1 MKNPN
6 RTIQILLFFLPILLL
21 TNCSFN
27 KLFLQPTKV
36 PVGIKEVTSISE
48 SDTIIIAFDTISHQP
63 HYLNGRREA
72 IPADYT
78 IESVNFLSENGNMLN
93 GWFLKPKNQTA
104 KVTILHLH
112 GNAGFLPEQI
122 GIIAPLI
129 KDGFQIL
136 MVDYSGFGFSEGKA
150 SRKNVLIDAN
160 SALAYLQTRPE
171 IAGTKLVIYG
181 QSLGGHVS
189 TVVAQQHESEIDG
202 LIVEGAFSSH
212 HDIAAETAGIFGRIF
227 VREMYS
233 AKTAIQKFHKPVLII
248 HSTEDQVIPYFMGEK
263 LAGLANEPKEFY
275 PVDKEHICA
284 TLYYS
289 DSIAIK
295 IQRMLSISE

>member
-1 MKNPN
+1 MNNLN
-6 RTIQILLFFLPILLL
+6 RSIQILLFSLATLMI
-21 TNCSFN
+21 TSCSFN

-36 PVGIKEVTSISE
+36 PAGIKEVTYSSE
-48 SDTIIIAFDTISHQP
+48 FDKTIIAFDTITHQP
-63 HYLNGRREA
+63 HYLNAQREA
-72 IPADYT
+72 IEADYT

-93 GWFLKPKNQTA
+93 GWFLKPKNQPA
-104 KVTILHLH
+104 KITVLHLH
-112 GNAGFLPEQI
+112 GNAGFLVEQI
-122 GIIAPLI
+122 GIIAPLV

-160 SALAYLQTRPE
+160 SALAYLQKRPE
-171 IAGTKLVIYG
+171 VAGTKLVIYG

-189 TVVAQQHESEIDG
+189 AVVAEQHQNEIDG
-202 LIVEGAFSSH
+202 LIMEGAFSSH
-212 HDIAAETAGIFGRIF
+212 HDIAAETAKIFGRIF

-233 AKTAIQKFHKPVLII
+233 AKKSIKNFHKPVLII
-248 HSTEDQVIPYFMGEK
+248 HSKDDEVIPYFMGEK

-289 DSIAIK
+289 DSISSKIK
-295 IQRMLSISE
+295 RMLSITD